1 LPYLL
6 QGTLVTVKLASI
18 SLLLGFCLGLPM
30 AFGQVYG
37 NRVIRGIIS
46 VYERVVRSIPLLVI
60 LFLIFYGLPAAGIR
74 IPAFTSSILAL
85 GLRGAAYQ
93 SQIYRG
99 AILSVSGSQ
108 MKAAL
113 SLGMNRFTA
122 FIYVIL
128 PQAVRAAIPPIGNE
142 AAIVLK
148 DTSTVYAIGVSELL
162 RQGHYFISTGSDPM
176 TIYLTVAFIY
186 LVMTIFIKALLA
198 LFERKYRIPGLGI
211 EGEI

>member
-1 LPYLL
+1 KYIDWRGCFVIDKIKVIQQALPYLL

-85 GLRGAAYQ
+85 
-93 SQIYRG
+93 
-99 AILSVSGSQ
+99 
-108 MKAAL
+108 
-113 SLGMNRFTA
+113 
-122 FIYVIL
+122 
-128 PQAVRAAIPPIGNE
+128 
-142 AAIVLK
+142 
-148 DTSTVYAIGVSELL
+148 
-162 RQGHYFISTGSDPM
+162 
-176 TIYLTVAFIY
+176 
-186 LVMTIFIKALLA
+186 
-198 LFERKYRIPGLGI
+198 
-211 EGEI
+211 